1 MDILA
6 NSRVEMQGLRE
17 GREGSGEE
25 LALVTGQVRRV
36 LSTAILRGNANC
48 LLARLGQVGEG
59 ADLANNRRKH
69 AASQEERMRR
79 EREGW
84 WLSIKRGKNL
94 VRRGQFKLN

>member
-1 MDILA
+1 M
-6 NSRVEMQGLRE
+6 
-17 GREGSGEE
+17 
-25 LALVTGQVRRV
+25 
-36 LSTAILRGNANC
+36 STAILRGNANC
-48 LLARLGQVGEG
+48 LLVRLGQVGEG